1 MAENLFPHLKWDQL
15 WAATL
20 ETLYMTALSGVATF
34 VLGIVLGLA
43 LFLTARGGLFHNRT
57 VYSVISIVVNVFRSI
72 PFIILIVLLIPF
84 TKTVVGTIL
93 GANAALP
100 ALIVGAAPFYAR
112 LVEIALREV
121 DKGVIE
127 ATRSM
132 GARLSTLVFRVLLP
146 ESSPALVSGITVT
159 LIALVSYSAMA
170 GVIGAGGL
178 GNLAY
183 LEGFQ
188 RNHGDVTGT
197 IIMKKTLTL
206 IAAATLSALSFASW
220 ADTLTVG
227 ASNTPHAEILE
238 QAKPILAKQGIDL
251 EIKPFQDY
259 ILPNT
264 ALAGHDIDANYF
276 QHIPYLNSVLKDH
289 EGDKDYDFVSAGA
302 IHIEPIGIY
311 SKKYKSLKDLPEG
324 GKIIMRDAVSEEGRI
339 LSIFEKEGVIK
350 LKPGIDKV
358 TARISDIVEN
368 PKKLQFTPNVEA
380 SLLPQMYNNDEGAA
394 VVINANYA
402 IDAGLDPVHDPI
414 AVESG
419 ENNPYANIITVHRG
433 DEKKKDIVALV
444 NVLHSKEIQ
453 DWIRTKYKGAVIPVN
468 N

>member
-1 MAENLFPHLKWDQL
+1 MAEELFPHLKWDQL
-15 WAATL
+15 WAATQ

-34 VLGIVLGLA
+34 VLGIALGLA

-57 VYSVISIVVNVFRSI
+57 FYSVMSIVVNVFRSI

-146 ESSPALVSGITVT
+146 ESSPALVSGMTVT

-188 RNHGDVTGT
+188 RNHGDVTLVATVT
-197 IIMKKTLTL
+197 IL
-206 IAAATLSALSFASW
+206 IIVFIIQFC
-220 ADTLTVG
+220 G
-227 ASNTPHAEILE
+227 
-238 QAKPILAKQGIDL
+238 
-251 EIKPFQDY
+251 
-259 ILPNT
+259 
-264 ALAGHDIDANYF
+264 DA
-276 QHIPYLNSVLKDH
+276 I
-289 EGDKDYDFVSAGA
+289 
-302 IHIEPIGIY
+302 
-311 SKKYKSLKDLPEG
+311 
-324 GKIIMRDAVSEEGRI
+324 
-339 LSIFEKEGVIK
+339 
-350 LKPGIDKV
+350 
-358 TARISDIVEN
+358 T
-368 PKKLQFTPNVEA
+368 
-380 SLLPQMYNNDEGAA
+380 SLLDK
-394 VVINANYA
+394 
-402 IDAGLDPVHDPI
+402 
-414 AVESG
+414 
-419 ENNPYANIITVHRG
+419 R
-433 DEKKKDIVALV
+433 
-444 NVLHSKEIQ
+444 
-453 DWIRTKYKGAVIPVN
+453 
-468 N
+468 

>member
-15 WAATL
+15 WAATQ

-43 LFLTARGGLFHNRT
+43 LFLTARGGLFQNRT

-84 TKTVVGTIL
+84 TKTIVGTIL

-188 RNHGDVTGT
+188 RNHGDVTLVATVT
-197 IIMKKTLTL
+197 IL
-206 IAAATLSALSFASW
+206 IIVFII
-220 ADTLTVG
+220 
-227 ASNTPHAEILE
+227 H
-238 QAKPILAKQGIDL
+238 
-251 EIKPFQDY
+251 FC
-259 ILPNT
+259 
-264 ALAGHDIDANYF
+264 
-276 QHIPYLNSVLKDH
+276 
-289 EGDKDYDFVSAGA
+289 GD
-302 IHIEPIGIY
+302 
-311 SKKYKSLKDLPEG
+311 
-324 GKIIMRDAVSEEGRI
+324 
-339 LSIFEKEGVIK
+339 VI
-350 LKPGIDKV
+350 
-358 TARISDIVEN
+358 T
-368 PKKLQFTPNVEA
+368 
-380 SLLPQMYNNDEGAA
+380 SLLDK
-394 VVINANYA
+394 
-402 IDAGLDPVHDPI
+402 
-414 AVESG
+414 
-419 ENNPYANIITVHRG
+419 R
-433 DEKKKDIVALV
+433 
-444 NVLHSKEIQ
+444 
-453 DWIRTKYKGAVIPVN
+453 
-468 N
+468 